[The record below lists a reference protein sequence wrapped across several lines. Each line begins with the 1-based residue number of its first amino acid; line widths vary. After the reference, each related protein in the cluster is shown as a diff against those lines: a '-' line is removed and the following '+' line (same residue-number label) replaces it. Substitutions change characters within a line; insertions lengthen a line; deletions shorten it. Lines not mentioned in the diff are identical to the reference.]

1 MTKNGTSVA
10 TTAWAVAWFFVTG
23 ANATTPILPAFEKMA
38 DRAGL
43 VFVGKVLVA
52 SES

>member
-1 MTKNGTSVA
+1 MTKHGTSVA
-10 TTAWAVAWFFVTG
+10 TTAWAVARFLLTG
-23 ANATTPILPAFEKMA
+23 ANATSAIPPAFEKMA

-43 VFVGKVLVA
+43 VFVGKVLAA